1 MNWVIPMAIFRFVLQ
16 KDVYLVKLMWLCFSG
31 SNWLLTLLLTY
42 KTWDSGD
49 QIMLKRM
56 GGQKELMVIIYYVN
70 GISYCC
76 IIKIFDSQRRIE
88 KEYFDF

>member
-49 QIMLKRM
+49 QIRLKRM
-56 GGQKELMVIIYYVN
+56 GAKRVDGRYLLPQW
-70 GISYCC
+70 
-76 IIKIFDSQRRIE
+76 
-88 KEYFDF
+88 YFLVLYNQDI